1 MRLPWRKEKKSSTFL
16 TLDGPTTVHAGQP
29 PFALPL
35 VRAGNE
41 AEARQSSAVM
51 SIVNWAV
58 TNCAEPLLKVYKRN
72 GDEWEVDAKNPA
84 NEIIR
89 RPDPENNKRNHRWL
103 NQVAFESLTLMGE
116 SFYYKLRGQ
125 GSGRVV
131 GLIPIRA
138 ASVAPVAEGGML
150 TGYRITLSGG
160 RMMTVPPEDVVHVM
174 DGQDPANE
182 FRGRS
187 RLKEL
192 GMAVGT
198 DISVMAYIYA
208 LVKSPAP
215 SYAINPKNPEDEFQ
229 DTQAQDLKEGFTS
242 MASGNRA
249 GSAIVSTLPIDVQRI
264 GFSPDEMMID
274 EIKAYVDANAASVLG
289 LPAMVVGL
297 QIGLERSTFSNYAEA
312 RTAAVED
319 FLIPKWSMIAAAMT
333 EQLGPDFWGD
343 SQDYEFRYDLSEIRA
358 LQDDEDALTERMVK
372 LFTASA
378 IDRATLKRELGMKP
392 LPEDEGVYFWMLKG
406 TDMQSLMAGV
416 VAGKRNDVP
425 G

>member
-16 TLDGPTTVHAGQP
+16 TLDGPTTVHAGMP
-29 PFALPL
+29 PFSLPL
-35 VRAGNE
+35 VRGGSE
-41 AEARQSSAVM
+41 AEARQSPGVM
-51 SIVNWAV
+51 AIVNWITRNGV
-58 TNCAEPLLKVYKRN
+58 EPKLKVYRRK
-72 GDEWEVDAKNPA
+72 GDDWEVDPVHPA

-89 RPDPENNKRNHRWL
+89 RPDPENSKINHRLL
-103 NQVAFESLTLMGE
+103 NQVSLESLTLMGE
-116 SFYYKLRGQ
+116 SFIYKLRGEN
-125 GSGRVV
+125 SSRVL
-131 GLIPIRA
+131 GLLPVRA
-138 ASVAPVAEGGML
+138 ASVAPVVAGGAL
-150 TGYRITLSGG
+150 TGYRISLANKQ
-160 RMMTVPPEDVVHVM
+160 TVVVEPDDVIHVM
-174 DGQDPANE
+174 DGQDPNDP

-187 RLKEL
+187 KLKEA
-192 GMAVGT
+192 GMPMGS
-198 DISVMAYIYA
+198 DIGAAAYVYS

-215 SYAINPKNPEDEFQ
+215 SYSINPKNSEDEFQ
-229 DTQAQDLKEGFTS
+229 DAQAQALKDGFTS

-249 GSAIVSTLPIDVQRI
+249 GSAIVSSLPIDVQRI

-274 EIKAYVDANAASVLG
+274 KIKAYVDANLASIFG
-289 LPAMVVGL
+289 LPAMVAGY

-312 RTAAVED
+312 RQAAVED
-319 FLIPKWSMIAAAMT
+319 LLIPMWSMIAAAMT

-358 LQDDEDALTERMVK
+358 LQDDEDALTERVVK

-392 LPEDEGVYFWMLKG
+392 MPEDEGVYFWMLKG

>member
-1 MRLPWRKEKKSSTFL
+1 
-16 TLDGPTTVHAGQP
+16 
-29 PFALPL
+29 
-35 VRAGNE
+35 
-41 AEARQSSAVM
+41 
-51 SIVNWAV
+51 
-58 TNCAEPLLKVYKRN
+58 
-72 GDEWEVDAKNPA
+72 
-84 NEIIR
+84 
-89 RPDPENNKRNHRWL
+89 
-103 NQVAFESLTLMGE
+103 
-116 SFYYKLRGQ
+116 
-125 GSGRVV
+125 
-131 GLIPIRA
+131 
-138 ASVAPVAEGGML
+138 ML

-160 RMMTVPPEDVVHVM
+160 KMMTVPPEDIVHVM

-198 DISVMAYIYA
+198 DISTMAYIYA

-215 SYAINPKNPEDEFQ
+215 SYAINPKNSEDEFQ
-229 DTQAQDLKEGFTS
+229 DAQAQALKEGFTN
-242 MASGNRA
+242 MTSGNRA
-249 GSAIVSTLPIDVQRI
+249 GSAIVSSLPIDVQRI

-274 EIKAYVDANAASVLG
+274 KIKAYVDANAASVLG

-343 SQDYEFRYDLSEIRA
+343 SMDYEFRYDLSEIRA
-358 LQDDEDALTERMVK
+358 LQDDEDALTERVVKMFNAGMV
-372 LFTASA
+372 
-378 IDRATLKRELGMKP
+378 DRATALRELGMKP
-392 LPEDEGVYFWMLKG
+392 EATDVGFYSYMMKG